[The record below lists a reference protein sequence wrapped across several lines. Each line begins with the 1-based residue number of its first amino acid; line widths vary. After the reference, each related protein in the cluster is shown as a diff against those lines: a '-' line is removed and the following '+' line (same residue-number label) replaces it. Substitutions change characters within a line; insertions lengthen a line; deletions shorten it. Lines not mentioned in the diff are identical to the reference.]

1 MKRGDIFTVSTR
13 GVAAKP
19 RPAIILMADEF
30 LRSDRPIIVCPL
42 TSEVVDARIGRIR
55 IEPSAENGLHVVSEA
70 MLERLGAA
78 LPNELGR
85 RVGQL
90 GKDDLDRLNIAVIN
104 ILGLAPTAAIVSA
117 IGKLS

>member
-13 GVAAKP
+13 GLASKP
-19 RPAIILMADEF
+19 RPAIILTADEF
-30 LRSDRPIIVCPL
+30 LQLDRPVILCPL
-42 TSEVVDARIGRIR
+42 TSTVVDARLGRIR
-55 IEPSAENGLHVVSEA
+55 IEPSDENGLHATSEA

-85 RVGQL
+85 RIGQL
-90 GKDDLDRLNIAVIN
+90 GKDDIDRLNIAVIN
-104 ILGLAPTAAIVSA
+104 VLGLAPTAAIVSA